1 VPGTASA
8 MATRPAPGA
17 ERAVEPAGGE
27 PTVGDLVELGARRS
41 PQRIA
46 IREREGAAITYAE
59 LDRRTNRLAN
69 ALLGLG
75 LGPGERV
82 AAWLEDRIEYVE
94 LYLAIAKAG
103 LVMVPINARLRA
115 GEAAHQLA
123 DSGAAA
129 LFFSAGIG
137 DSVEA
142 LDGAAGLRL
151 VGVGGAA
158 APGSLAYEDLL
169 VRGEDRRPPPPDPGA
184 AYVIG
189 YTSGTTG
196 QPKGAI
202 LTHRSVLAI
211 ARLNAFSYRL
221 PLFSVAAAT
230 GSMSFVATVPSHYIS
245 HLYVGGTVVIMGT
258 WDVESL
264 LATVESER
272 VTFTYLP
279 SPLIPEFTELA
290 PRAPRRWGSL
300 QSILHSAS
308 RADPAKLR
316 RLCEVVGGRFVEGL
330 GMTENSGGLI
340 TATTRE
346 DIEGESET
354 SDVYASVGR
363 AVAESA
369 VALVDPEGN
378 PLPADGA
385 TVGELAMRSP
395 ALMSGYWKR
404 PEASAEALRDGWYR
418 TGDLA
423 SIDPA
428 GYVYIAERR
437 TDLIVSGG
445 MNVYPSEVERLIET
459 VPGVAD
465 CAVVG
470 LPHERWGQT
479 VVAAVVRE
487 PGAELSAEQVI
498 AACRAGLASFKKPT
512 EVRFLDE
519 LPRTVSLKVR
529 RSAVR
534 ESLAQDG

>member
-1 VPGTASA
+1 MVTW
-8 MATRPAPGA
+8 PAPDA
-17 ERAVEPAGGE
+17 ERAVSAGPRE

-41 PQRIA
+41 PRRIA
-46 IREREGAAITYAE
+46 IREREGAAIAYAE

-75 LGPGERV
+75 LQPGERV

-115 GEAAHQLA
+115 GEAAHQLS
-123 DSGAAA
+123 DSGARA
-129 LFFSAGIG
+129 LFFSPGIAG
-137 DSVEA
+137 SVEE
-142 LDGAAGLRL
+142 LDGAAELEL
-151 VGVGGAA
+151 VAVGDVSTPGA
-158 APGSLAYEDLL
+158 GAYEHLL
-169 VRGEDRRPPPPDPGA
+169 ERGADSRPPPPDPGD

-196 QPKGAI
+196 LPKGAI

-211 ARLNAFSYRL
+211 ARLNALSYRL

-230 GSMSFVATVPSHYIS
+230 GSMSFVATVPAHYLS
-245 HLYVGGTVVIMGT
+245 HLYVGGTVVIMGG

-272 VTFTYLP
+272 ATFTYLP
-279 SPLIPEFTELA
+279 SPTIADFTALGA
-290 PRAPRRWGSL
+290 RFPARWSTL

-308 RADPAKLR
+308 RADPEKLR
-316 RLCEVVGGRFVEGL
+316 RLGEVVGGRFVEGL

-346 DIEGESET
+346 DIEGESEAK
-354 SDVYASVGR
+354 DVYASVGR

-369 VALVDPEGN
+369 LALVDPEGR
-378 PLPADGA
+378 PLPADGSS
-385 TVGELAMRSP
+385 VGELAMRSP
-395 ALMSGYWKR
+395 ALMAGYWNQ
-404 PEASAEALRDGWYR
+404 PEASAAALRDGWYR

-445 MNVYPSEVERLIET
+445 MNVYPSEVEKLIET

-487 PGAELSAEQVI
+487 EGAELSAEQVI
-498 AACRAGLASFKKPT
+498 ETCRTRLASYKKPT
-512 EVRFLDE
+512 AVRFVDE

-534 ESLAQDG
+534 EMLAQDG